1 VTAFLPTS
9 PLVPWFLLGG
19 LALTLLVGFVIV
31 RIRSGTV
38 ARALAWGQAVALVAA
53 VERACAREPP
63 GLRMLAIIAFLL
75 YAMKTVVL
83 VEWAGEG
90 HRLSPAGHL
99 AFAAAWPGMR
109 PALFRSL
116 GGPAVPEA
124 RERIVRG
131 ALALAAGSA
140 LIVLARAVWAGSGT
154 YTRGVSLL
162 LATLPLL
169 TGLSLILHFGLF
181 SLIVGLWRLAGVP
194 CEPLFR
200 APLRSKSL
208 REFWSRRWNL
218 AFSEMTALTV
228 FRPVTKALGR
238 PAGTMAAFLF
248 SGLLH
253 ELAISLPVRAGFGGP
268 LLYFAFHGAAVL
280 LEGHFE
286 RTGRTFLTGPLA
298 SRLWVGAWLLL
309 PLPILFHPPFL
320 QGVVWPLLGSPR

>member
-1 VTAFLPTS
+1 
-9 PLVPWFLLGG
+9 
-19 LALTLLVGFVIV
+19 
-31 RIRSGTV
+31 
-38 ARALAWGQAVALVAA
+38 
-53 VERACAREPP
+53 
-63 GLRMLAIIAFLL
+63 
-75 YAMKTVVL
+75 
-83 VEWAGEG
+83 
-90 HRLSPAGHL
+90 
-99 AFAAAWPGMR
+99 MR

-116 GGPAVPEA
+116 GGEA
-124 RERIVRG
+124 LPGVRRLVARG
-131 ALALAAGSA
+131 ALWLLAGLALVG
-140 LIVLARAVWAGSGT
+140 LARAVWAGS
-154 YTRGVSLL
+154 RSLL

-181 SLIVGLWRLAGVP
+181 SIAAGLWRLAGVP

-208 REFWSRRWNL
+208 REFWSRRWNR
-218 AFSEMTALTV
+218 AFSEMTALAV
-228 FRPVTKALGR
+228 FRPLAKALGR

-280 LEGHFE
+280 LEGRFE
-286 RTGRTFLTGPLA
+286 RTGRTFLAGPWA
-298 SRLWVGAWLLL
+298 SRVWVGAWLLL